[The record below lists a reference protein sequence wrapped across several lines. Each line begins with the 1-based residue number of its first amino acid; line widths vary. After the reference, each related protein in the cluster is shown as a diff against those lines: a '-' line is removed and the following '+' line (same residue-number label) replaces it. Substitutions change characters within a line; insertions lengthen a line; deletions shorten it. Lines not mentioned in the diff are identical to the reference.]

1 MARVSTQSIEALK
14 LQVNLVDVVAP
25 YVQLK
30 QAGRSWK
37 GLSPFTSEKTPSFYV
52 HPDKGF
58 YKCFSTGEGG
68 DLFSFIMKLENI
80 EFPEA
85 VEFIAKRFNFQ
96 LSYEAG
102 GPDLATQSLRKQ
114 LFELHELVSEW
125 FHRQLLESA
134 TAENV
139 RHYWQTKRA
148 FDLKVAQQFKIGF
161 APPEPYAL
169 YHYCRQ
175 KNIQQEALQAS
186 GLFFNSHQSKR
197 SAELKSR
204 FRGRLMI
211 PIRDVQGR
219 VVAFTARQLEETPS
233 DDPSR
238 EAKYVNSPETQIFQK
253 GRILFGMDHA
263 RKHVSDSQGFLM
275 VEGQLDAI
283 RCWTCGL
290 NTAVAPQ
297 GTAITEEQIH
307 LLQRY
312 QPPYVYCLL
321 DGDQA
326 GRKATE
332 RILPMAFKSG
342 IDFRFICLEEGQDP
356 DELLAEKGAAAIEAL
371 QASALNPIELTI
383 QTQLPDTKSA
393 STAQKNRVLQ
403 MLFEFLKYEPS
414 TVARDDYVQQSVK
427 LLGLPASIVDSQ
439 AALTDFKKHQKRYN
453 QTKNRTNRQST
464 PENTKS
470 TDARLTQAGW
480 ELLSHI
486 LHFPEYAS
494 SIAKAVHHEWINS
507 SQPEGKLLA
516 RLLAEYREGLI
527 ESTESLEKLIS
538 GEFDRQLLADI
549 HSRELEIE
557 NPKQQIEICIQTLYK
572 NYLSNRLDKLKT
584 DAQQPLNKDALHEC
598 RLAIKKTRALISKTH
613 LLKIDS

>member
-1 MARVSTQSIEALK
+1 MARVSTQSIESLK

-96 LSYEAG
+96 LSYDSG

-114 LFELHELVSEW
+114 LFELHELASEW
-125 FHRQLLESA
+125 FHRQLTESA
-134 TAENV
+134 TAEKV
-139 RHYWQTKRA
+139 RQYWQTTRA

-161 APPEPYAL
+161 APAAPFAL
-169 YHYCRQ
+169 YQYCRQ
-175 KNIQQEALQAS
+175 KGIQQEALQAS
-186 GLFFNSHQSKR
+186 GLFFNSHQSRR
-197 SAELKSR
+197 STELKSR

-219 VVAFTARQLEETPS
+219 VVAFTARQLQETPP

-253 GRILFGMDHA
+253 SRILFGMDHA
-263 RKHVSDSQGFLM
+263 RKHVSESQGFLI

-290 NTAVAPQ
+290 HTAVAPQ
-297 GTAITEEQIH
+297 GTAITEDQIH

-326 GRKATE
+326 GRKAAE
-332 RILPMAFKSG
+332 RILPLAFKSG
-342 IDFRFICLEEGQDP
+342 LDFRFICLEEGQDP
-356 DELLAEKGAAAIEAL
+356 DELLKEKGAASIEAL
-371 QASALNPIELTI
+371 QTSALNPIELAI
-383 QTQLPDTKSA
+383 QTQLPNTKSA

-403 MLFEFLKYEPS
+403 MLFELLKYEPS
-414 TVARDDYVQQSVK
+414 TVVRDDYVQQSVK
-427 LLGLPASIVDSQ
+427 LLGLPISVNSRL
-439 AALTDFKKHQKRYN
+439 AL
-453 QTKNRTNRQST
+453 
-464 PENTKS
+464 
-470 TDARLTQAGW
+470 
-480 ELLSHI
+480 
-486 LHFPEYAS
+486 
-494 SIAKAVHHEWINS
+494 
-507 SQPEGKLLA
+507 
-516 RLLAEYREGLI
+516 
-527 ESTESLEKLIS
+527 
-538 GEFDRQLLADI
+538 
-549 HSRELEIE
+549 
-557 NPKQQIEICIQTLYK
+557 NPI
-572 NYLSNRLDKLKT
+572 RR
-584 DAQQPLNKDALHEC
+584 PLNKGALKIQN
-598 RLAIKKTRALISKTH
+598 LQTRA
-613 LLKIDS
+613 

>member
-1 MARVSTQSIEALK
+1 MARVSTQSIESLK

-96 LSYEAG
+96 LSYDSG

-134 TAENV
+134 AAENV
-139 RHYWQTKRA
+139 RQYWQATRA

-161 APPEPYAL
+161 APAAPFAL
-169 YHYCRQ
+169 YQYCRQ
-175 KNIQQEALQAS
+175 KGIQLEALQAS
-186 GLFFNSHQSKR
+186 GLFFNPHQSRR
-197 SAELKSR
+197 STELKSR

-219 VVAFTARQLEETPS
+219 VVAFTARQLRETPP

-253 GRILFGMDHA
+253 SRILFGMDHA
-263 RKHVSDSQGFLM
+263 RKHVSESQGFLI

-290 NTAVAPQ
+290 HTAVAPQ
-297 GTAITEEQIH
+297 GTAITEDQIH

-312 QPPYVYCLL
+312 QPPYIYCIL

-326 GRKATE
+326 GRKAAE
-332 RILPMAFKSG
+332 RILPLAFKSG
-342 IDFRFICLEEGQDP
+342 LDFRFICLEEGQDP
-356 DELLAEKGAAAIEAL
+356 DELLKVKGTAAIEAL
-371 QASALNPIELTI
+371 QTSALNPIELAI
-383 QTQLPDTKSA
+383 QTQLPNTKSA
-393 STAQKNRVLQ
+393 STAQK
-403 MLFEFLKYEPS
+403 KSS
-414 TVARDDYVQQSVK
+414 T
-427 LLGLPASIVDSQ
+427 AS
-439 AALTDFKKHQKRYN
+439 
-453 QTKNRTNRQST
+453 
-464 PENTKS
+464 
-470 TDARLTQAGW
+470 
-480 ELLSHI
+480 
-486 LHFPEYAS
+486 
-494 SIAKAVHHEWINS
+494 
-507 SQPEGKLLA
+507 
-516 RLLAEYREGLI
+516 
-527 ESTESLEKLIS
+527 
-538 GEFDRQLLADI
+538 
-549 HSRELEIE
+549 
-557 NPKQQIEICIQTLYK
+557 TL
-572 NYLSNRLDKLKT
+572 
-584 DAQQPLNKDALHEC
+584 
-598 RLAIKKTRALISKTH
+598 
-613 LLKIDS
+613 

>member
-1 MARVSTQSIEALK
+1 LARVSTQSIEALK

-186 GLFFNSHQSKR
+186 GIFFNSHQSKR

-393 STAQKNRVLQ
+393 STAQKIRVLQ
-403 MLFEFLKYEPS
+403 ALFDLIRHEPS
-414 TVARDDYVQQSVK
+414 TVAREDYIQISAK
-427 LLGLPASIVDSQ
+427 LLGVDPL
-439 AALTDFKKHQKRYN
+439 AALRDYQQFAARA
-453 QTKNRTNRQST
+453 QTKNASHQQKNL
-464 PENTKS
+464 ENTKS
-470 TDARLTQAGW
+470 TDTRLTQAGW

-486 LHFPEYAS
+486 LHFPNYAS
-494 SIAKAVHHEWINS
+494 SIAKAVHHEWINT
-507 SQPEGKLLA
+507 SQAEGKLLV
-516 RLLAEYREGLI
+516 RLLAEYREGLL
-527 ESTESLEKLIS
+527 ESTDSLEKLIRS
-538 GEFDRQLLADI
+538 EFERKLLADI

>member
-393 STAQKNRVLQ
+393 STAQKIRVLQ
-403 MLFEFLKYEPS
+403 ALFDLIRHEPS
-414 TVARDDYVQQSVK
+414 TVAREDYIQISAK
-427 LLGLPASIVDSQ
+427 LLGVDPL
-439 AALTDFKKHQKRYN
+439 AALRDYQQFAARA
-453 QTKNRTNRQST
+453 QTKNASHQQKNL
-464 PENTKS
+464 ENTKS
-470 TDARLTQAGW
+470 TDTRLTQAGW

-486 LHFPEYAS
+486 LHFPNYAS
-494 SIAKAVHHEWINS
+494 SIAKAVHHEWINT
-507 SQPEGKLLA
+507 SQAEGKLLV
-516 RLLAEYREGLI
+516 RILAEYREGLL
-527 ESTESLEKLIS
+527 ESTDSLEKLIRS
-538 GEFDRQLLADI
+538 EFERKLLADI

-584 DAQQPLNKDALHEC
+584 DAQQPLTTDALHEC

-613 LLKIDS
+613 LLKIDSQ

>member
-1 MARVSTQSIEALK
+1 LARVSTQSIEALK

-37 GLSPFTSEKTPSFYV
+37 GLSPFTTEKTPSFYV
-52 HPDKGF
+52 QPDKGF

-96 LSYEAG
+96 LSYDSG

-125 FHRQLLESA
+125 FHQQLLESA
-134 TAENV
+134 AAENV
-139 RHYWQTKRA
+139 RHYWQTTRT
-148 FDLKVAQQFKIGF
+148 FDLNVAQQFKIGF
-161 APPEPYAL
+161 APASPFAL
-169 YHYCRQ
+169 YQYCSQ
-175 KNIQQEALQAS
+175 NGIQQEALQAS
-186 GLFFNSHQSKR
+186 GLFFNPHQSRR
-197 SAELKSR
+197 STELKSR

-219 VVAFTARQLEETPS
+219 VVAFTARQLEETPP

-253 GRILFGMDHA
+253 SRILFGMDHA
-263 RKHVSDSQGFLM
+263 RKHVSESQGFLI

-290 NTAVAPQ
+290 HTAVAPQ
-297 GTAITEEQIH
+297 GTAITEDQIH

-321 DGDQA
+321 DGDRA
-326 GRKATE
+326 GRKAAE
-332 RILPMAFKSG
+332 RILPLTFKSG
-342 IDFRFICLEEGQDP
+342 LDFRFICLEEGQDP
-356 DELLAEKGAAAIEAL
+356 DELLKEKGAAAIEAL
-371 QASALNPIELTI
+371 KATALNPIELTI
-383 QTQLPDTKSA
+383 QTQLPDRKSA
-393 STAQKNRVLQ
+393 STAQKIRALQ
-403 MLFEFLKYEPS
+403 ALFDLISHERS
-414 TVARDDYVQQSVK
+414 TVAREDYIQSSAK
-427 LLGLPASIVDSQ
+427 ILGIDPL
-439 AALTDFKKHQKRYN
+439 AALRDFRQFTTRTQN
-453 QTKNRTNRQST
+453 KNAAAQHRRS
-464 PENTKS
+464 ENTKS
-470 TDARLTQAGW
+470 SDARLTQAVW

-486 LHFPEYAS
+486 LHFPNYAP
-494 SIAKAVHHEWINS
+494 SIAKAVHHEWINI

-527 ESTESLEKLIS
+527 ETTDSLEKLIS
-538 GEFDRQLLADI
+538 DEHDRKLLADI
-549 HSRELEIE
+549 HSRELDLE
-557 NPKQQIEICIQTLYK
+557 NPKQQIEICIQKLYK
-572 NYLSNRLDKLKT
+572 NYLINRLDKLKA
-584 DAQQPLNKDALHEC
+584 DARQPLDKKALDEC
-598 RLAIKKTRALISKTH
+598 RLEIKKTRDLKYKTH
-613 LLKIDS
+613 LLKIDFH

>member
-1 MARVSTQSIEALK
+1 LARVSTQSIEALK

-96 LSYEAG
+96 LSYDSG

-161 APPEPYAL
+161 APAEPFAL
-169 YHYCRQ
+169 YQYCRQ

-197 SAELKSR
+197 TSQLKSR

-238 EAKYVNSPETQIFQK
+238 EAKYVNSPETQIFHK

-312 QPPYVYCLL
+312 QPPYVDCIL

-326 GRKATE
+326 GRKASE
-332 RILPMAFKSG
+332 RILPLAFKSG
-342 IDFRFICLEEGQDP
+342 LDFRFICLEEGQDP
-356 DELLAEKGAAAIEAL
+356 DELLQAKGAAAMVAL
-371 QASALNPIELTI
+371 QASALTPIELTI
-383 QTQLPDTKSA
+383 HTQLPDTAGA
-393 STAQKNRVLQ
+393 STAQKIRVLQ
-403 MLFEFLKYEPS
+403 ALFELIRHEPS
-414 TVARDDYVQQSVK
+414 TVAREDYIQVSAK
-427 LLGLPASIVDSQ
+427 LLGVDPL
-439 AALTDFKKHQKRYN
+439 AALRDYQQYLARA
-453 QTKNRTNRQST
+453 QTKNTNPKQNNQES
-464 PENTKS
+464 TKS
-470 TDARLTQAGW
+470 TDTRLTQAGW

-486 LHFPEYAS
+486 LHFPNYAS
-494 SIAKAVHHEWINS
+494 SIAKAVHHEWINTT
-507 SQPEGKLLA
+507 QAEGKLLV

-527 ESTESLEKLIS
+527 ESTDSLEKLIHS
-538 GEFDRQLLADI
+538 EYDRKLLADI

-572 NYLSNRLDKLKT
+572 NYLNTRLDKLKT
-584 DAQQPLNKDALHEC
+584 AAQQPLDKDALHEC

-613 LLKIDS
+613 LLKIDSQ

>member
-1 MARVSTQSIEALK
+1 LARVSTQSIEALK

-393 STAQKNRVLQ
+393 STAQKIQVLQ
-403 MLFEFLKYEPS
+403 ALFDLIRHEPS
-414 TVARDDYVQQSVK
+414 TVAREDYIQISAK
-427 LLGLPASIVDSQ
+427 LLGVDPL
-439 AALTDFKKHQKRYN
+439 AALRDYQQFAARA
-453 QTKNRTNRQST
+453 QTKNASHQQKNL
-464 PENTKS
+464 ENTKS
-470 TDARLTQAGW
+470 TDTRLTQAGW

-486 LHFPEYAS
+486 LHFPNYAS
-494 SIAKAVHHEWINS
+494 SIAKAVHHEWINT
-507 SQPEGKLLA
+507 SQAEGKLLV
-516 RLLAEYREGLI
+516 RLLAEYREGLL
-527 ESTESLEKLIS
+527 ESTDSLEKLIRS
-538 GEFDRQLLADI
+538 EFERKLLADI

>member
-186 GLFFNSHQSKR
+186 GIFFNSHQSKR

-393 STAQKNRVLQ
+393 STAQKIRVLQ
-403 MLFEFLKYEPS
+403 ALFDLIRHEPS
-414 TVARDDYVQQSVK
+414 TVAREDYIQISAK
-427 LLGLPASIVDSQ
+427 LLGVDPL
-439 AALTDFKKHQKRYN
+439 AALRDYQQFAARA
-453 QTKNRTNRQST
+453 QTKNASHQQKNL
-464 PENTKS
+464 ENTKS
-470 TDARLTQAGW
+470 TDTRLTQAGW

-486 LHFPEYAS
+486 LHFPNYAS
-494 SIAKAVHHEWINS
+494 SIAKAVHHEWINT
-507 SQPEGKLLA
+507 SQAEGKLLV
-516 RLLAEYREGLI
+516 RLLAEYREGLL
-527 ESTESLEKLIS
+527 ESTDSLEKLIRS
-538 GEFDRQLLADI
+538 EFERKLLADI

-613 LLKIDS
+613 LLKIDSQ

>member
-186 GLFFNSHQSKR
+186 GIFFNSHQSKR

-332 RILPMAFKSG
+332 RILPLAFKSG

-393 STAQKNRVLQ
+393 STAQKIRVLQ
-403 MLFEFLKYEPS
+403 ALFDLIRHEPS
-414 TVARDDYVQQSVK
+414 TVAREDYIQISAK
-427 LLGLPASIVDSQ
+427 LLGVDPL
-439 AALTDFKKHQKRYN
+439 AALRDYQQFAARA
-453 QTKNRTNRQST
+453 QTKNASHQQKNL
-464 PENTKS
+464 ENTKS
-470 TDARLTQAGW
+470 TDTRLTQAGW

-486 LHFPEYAS
+486 LHFPNYAS
-494 SIAKAVHHEWINS
+494 SIAKAVHHEWINT
-507 SQPEGKLLA
+507 SQAEGKLLV
-516 RLLAEYREGLI
+516 RLLAEYREGLL
-527 ESTESLEKLIS
+527 ESTDSLEKLIRS
-538 GEFDRQLLADI
+538 EFERKLLADI

-584 DAQQPLNKDALHEC
+584 DAQRPLTTDALHEC

>member
-1 MARVSTQSIEALK
+1 LARVSTQSIEALK

-96 LSYEAG
+96 LSYDSG

-161 APPEPYAL
+161 APAEPFAL
-169 YHYCRQ
+169 YQYCRQ

-197 SAELKSR
+197 TSQLKSR

-238 EAKYVNSPETQIFQK
+238 EAKYVNSPETQIFHK

-312 QPPYVYCLL
+312 QPPYVDCIL

-326 GRKATE
+326 GRKASE
-332 RILPMAFKSG
+332 RILPLAFKSG
-342 IDFRFICLEEGQDP
+342 LDFRFICLEEGQDP
-356 DELLAEKGAAAIEAL
+356 DELLQAKGAAAMVAL
-371 QASALNPIELTI
+371 QASALTPIELTI
-383 QTQLPDTKSA
+383 QTQLPETAGA
-393 STAQKNRVLQ
+393 STAQKIRVLQ
-403 MLFEFLKYEPS
+403 ALFELIRHEPS
-414 TVARDDYVQQSVK
+414 TVAREDYIQVSAK
-427 LLGLPASIVDSQ
+427 LLGVDPL
-439 AALTDFKKHQKRYN
+439 AALRDYQQYVART
-453 QTKNRTNRQST
+453 QTKNTNPKRNNQES
-464 PENTKS
+464 TKS
-470 TDARLTQAGW
+470 TDTRLTQAGW

-486 LHFPEYAS
+486 LHFPNYAS
-494 SIAKAVHHEWINS
+494 SIAKAVHHEWIITT
-507 SQPEGKLLA
+507 QAEGKLLV

-527 ESTESLEKLIS
+527 ESTDSLEKLIHS
-538 GEFDRQLLADI
+538 EYDRKLLADI

-572 NYLSNRLDKLKT
+572 NYLNTRLDKLKT
-584 DAQQPLNKDALHEC
+584 AAQQPLDKDALHEC

-613 LLKIDS
+613 LLKIDSQ

>member
-1 MARVSTQSIEALK
+1 M
-14 LQVNLVDVVAP
+14 VAP

-96 LSYEAG
+96 LSYDSG

-114 LFELHELVSEW
+114 LFELHELASEW
-125 FHRQLLESA
+125 FHRQLTESA
-134 TAENV
+134 TAEKV
-139 RHYWQTKRA
+139 RQYWQTTRA

-161 APPEPYAL
+161 APAAPFAL
-169 YHYCRQ
+169 YQYCRQ
-175 KNIQQEALQAS
+175 KGIQQEALQAS
-186 GLFFNSHQSKR
+186 GLFFNSHQSRR
-197 SAELKSR
+197 STELKSR

-219 VVAFTARQLEETPS
+219 VVAFTARQLQETPP

-253 GRILFGMDHA
+253 SRILFGMDHA
-263 RKHVSDSQGFLM
+263 RKHVSESQGFLI

-290 NTAVAPQ
+290 HTAVAPQ
-297 GTAITEEQIH
+297 GTAITEDQIH

-326 GRKATE
+326 GRKAAE
-332 RILPMAFKSG
+332 RILPLAFKSG
-342 IDFRFICLEEGQDP
+342 LDFRFICLEEGQDP
-356 DELLAEKGAAAIEAL
+356 DELLKEKGAASIEAL
-371 QASALNPIELTI
+371 QTSALNPIELAI
-383 QTQLPDTKSA
+383 QTQLPNTKSA
-393 STAQKNRVLQ
+393 STAQKIRALQ
-403 MLFEFLKYEPS
+403 ALFDLIRHEKS
-414 TVARDDYVQQSVK
+414 TVAREDYTQSSAK
-427 LLGLPASIVDSQ
+427 ILGIDPV
-439 AALTDFKKHQKRYN
+439 AALKDYHQFATRA
-453 QTKNRTNRQST
+453 QSNKAA
-464 PENTKS
+464 PQQRRSENTKS
-470 TDARLTQAGW
+470 SDARLTQAVW

-486 LHFPEYAS
+486 LHFPNYAS
-494 SIAKAVHHEWINS
+494 SIAKAVHHEWINT
-507 SQPEGKLLA
+507 SQLEGKLLV
-516 RLLAEYREGLI
+516 RLLAEYREGLL
-527 ESTESLEKLIS
+527 ESTDSLEKLIS
-538 GEFDRQLLADI
+538 DKHDRKLLADI
-549 HSRELEIE
+549 HSRELDIE
-557 NPKQQIEICIQTLYK
+557 NPKQQIDICIQKLYK
-572 NYLSNRLDKLKT
+572 NYLSNRLEQLKK
-584 DAQQPLNKDALHEC
+584 DAKQPLDKEALHEC
-598 RLAIKKTRALISKTH
+598 MLAIKKTRDSISKTH
-613 LLKIDS
+613 LLKIDSK

>member
-68 DLFSFIMKLENI
+68 DLFTFIMKLENI

-238 EAKYVNSPETQIFQK
+238 EAKYINSPETQIFQK

-332 RILPMAFKSG
+332 RILPLAFKSG

-393 STAQKNRVLQ
+393 STAQKIRVLQ
-403 MLFEFLKYEPS
+403 ALFDLIRHEPS
-414 TVARDDYVQQSVK
+414 TVAREDYIQISAK
-427 LLGLPASIVDSQ
+427 LLGVDPL
-439 AALTDFKKHQKRYN
+439 AALRDYQQFAARA
-453 QTKNRTNRQST
+453 QTKNASHQQKNL
-464 PENTKS
+464 ENTKS
-470 TDARLTQAGW
+470 TDTRLTQAGW

-486 LHFPEYAS
+486 LHFPNYAS
-494 SIAKAVHHEWINS
+494 SIAKAVHHEWINT
-507 SQPEGKLLA
+507 SQAEGKLLV
-516 RLLAEYREGLI
+516 RLLAEYREGLL
-527 ESTESLEKLIS
+527 ESTDSLEKLIRS
-538 GEFDRQLLADI
+538 EFERKLLADI

>member
-186 GLFFNSHQSKR
+186 GIFFNSHQSKR

-332 RILPMAFKSG
+332 RILPLAFKSG

-393 STAQKNRVLQ
+393 STAQKIRVLQ
-403 MLFEFLKYEPS
+403 ALFDLIRHEPS
-414 TVARDDYVQQSVK
+414 TVAREDYIQISAK
-427 LLGLPASIVDSQ
+427 LLGVDPL
-439 AALTDFKKHQKRYN
+439 AALRDYQQFAARA
-453 QTKNRTNRQST
+453 QTKNASHQQKNL
-464 PENTKS
+464 ENTKS
-470 TDARLTQAGW
+470 TDTRLTQAGW

-486 LHFPEYAS
+486 LHFPNYAS
-494 SIAKAVHHEWINS
+494 SIAKAVHHEWINT
-507 SQPEGKLLA
+507 SQAEGKLLV
-516 RLLAEYREGLI
+516 RLLAEYREGLL
-527 ESTESLEKLIS
+527 ESTDSLEKLIRS
-538 GEFDRQLLADI
+538 EFERKLLADI

>member
-1 MARVSTQSIEALK
+1 LARVSTQSIEALK

-96 LSYEAG
+96 LSYETG

-125 FHRQLLESA
+125 FHRQLLESS

-326 GRKATE
+326 GHKATE

-393 STAQKNRVLQ
+393 STAQKIRVLQ
-403 MLFEFLKYEPS
+403 ALFDLIRHEPS
-414 TVARDDYVQQSVK
+414 TVAREDYIQISAK
-427 LLGLPASIVDSQ
+427 LLGVDPL
-439 AALTDFKKHQKRYN
+439 AALRDYQQFAARA
-453 QTKNRTNRQST
+453 QTKNASHQQKNL
-464 PENTKS
+464 ENTKS
-470 TDARLTQAGW
+470 TDTRLTQAVW

-486 LHFPEYAS
+486 LHFPNYAS
-494 SIAKAVHHEWINS
+494 SIAKAVHHEWINT
-507 SQPEGKLLA
+507 SQAEGKLLV
-516 RLLAEYREGLI
+516 RLLAEYREGLL
-527 ESTESLEKLIS
+527 ESTDSLEKLIRS
-538 GEFDRQLLADI
+538 EFERKLLADI

-584 DAQQPLNKDALHEC
+584 DAQQPLSKDALHEC

-613 LLKIDS
+613 LLKIDSQ

>member
-332 RILPMAFKSG
+332 RILPIAFKSG

-371 QASALNPIELTI
+371 QAYALNPIELTI

-393 STAQKNRVLQ
+393 STAQKIRVLQ
-403 MLFEFLKYEPS
+403 ALFDLIRHEPS
-414 TVARDDYVQQSVK
+414 TVAREDYIQISAK
-427 LLGLPASIVDSQ
+427 LLGVDPL
-439 AALTDFKKHQKRYN
+439 AALRDYQQFAARA
-453 QTKNRTNRQST
+453 QTKNASHQQKNL
-464 PENTKS
+464 ENTKS
-470 TDARLTQAGW
+470 TDTRLTQAGW

-486 LHFPEYAS
+486 LHFPNYAS
-494 SIAKAVHHEWINS
+494 SIAKAVHHEWINT
-507 SQPEGKLLA
+507 SQAEGKLLV
-516 RLLAEYREGLI
+516 RLLAEYREGLL
-527 ESTESLEKLIS
+527 ESTDSLEKLIRS
-538 GEFDRQLLADI
+538 EFDRKLLADI
-549 HSRELEIE
+549 YSRELEIE

>member
-186 GLFFNSHQSKR
+186 GIFFNSHQSKR

-393 STAQKNRVLQ
+393 STAQKIRVLQ
-403 MLFEFLKYEPS
+403 ALFDLIRHEPS
-414 TVARDDYVQQSVK
+414 TVAREDYIQISAK
-427 LLGLPASIVDSQ
+427 LLGVDPL
-439 AALTDFKKHQKRYN
+439 AALRDYQQFAARA
-453 QTKNRTNRQST
+453 QTKNASHQQKNL
-464 PENTKS
+464 ENTKS
-470 TDARLTQAGW
+470 TDTRLTQAGW

-486 LHFPEYAS
+486 LHFPNYAS
-494 SIAKAVHHEWINS
+494 SIAKAVHHEWINT
-507 SQPEGKLLA
+507 SQAEGKLLV
-516 RLLAEYREGLI
+516 RLLAEYREGLL
-527 ESTESLEKLIS
+527 ESTDSLEKLIRS
-538 GEFDRQLLADI
+538 EFERKLLADI

>member
-1 MARVSTQSIEALK
+1 LARVSTQSIEALK

-96 LSYEAG
+96 LSYDSG

-139 RHYWQTKRA
+139 RQYWQTKRA

-161 APPEPYAL
+161 APAEPFAL
-169 YHYCRQ
+169 YQYCRQ

-197 SAELKSR
+197 TSQLKSR

-238 EAKYVNSPETQIFQK
+238 EAKYVNSPETQIFHK

-312 QPPYVYCLL
+312 QPPYVDCIL

-326 GRKATE
+326 GRKASE
-332 RILPMAFKSG
+332 RILPLAFKSG
-342 IDFRFICLEEGQDP
+342 LDFRFICLEEGQDP
-356 DELLAEKGAAAIEAL
+356 DELLQAKGAAAMVAL
-371 QASALNPIELTI
+371 QASALTPIELTI
-383 QTQLPDTKSA
+383 HTQLPDTAGA
-393 STAQKNRVLQ
+393 STAQKIRVLQ
-403 MLFEFLKYEPS
+403 ALFELIRHEPS
-414 TVARDDYVQQSVK
+414 TVAREDYIQVSAK
-427 LLGLPASIVDSQ
+427 LLGVDPL
-439 AALTDFKKHQKRYN
+439 AALRDYQQYLARA
-453 QTKNRTNRQST
+453 QTKNTNPKQNNQES
-464 PENTKS
+464 TKS
-470 TDARLTQAGW
+470 TDTRLTQAGW

-486 LHFPEYAS
+486 LHFPNYAS
-494 SIAKAVHHEWINS
+494 SIAKAVHHEWINTT
-507 SQPEGKLLA
+507 QAEGKLLV

-527 ESTESLEKLIS
+527 ESTDSLEKLIHS
-538 GEFDRQLLADI
+538 EYDRKLLADI

-572 NYLSNRLDKLKT
+572 NYLNTRLDKLKT
-584 DAQQPLNKDALHEC
+584 AAQQPLDKDALHEC

-613 LLKIDS
+613 LLKIDSQ